1 MGAKRNGANKLTV
14 RKRRGVPGD
23 GTPGPGRP
31 KGSKNKLTKEGL
43 LAAKDA
49 FSPIN
54 ERALELMRRHLDFHL
69 AAQNL
74 IIELLSTGAAGEQ
87 LLVLLQLDA
96 DMMRGN
102 CSTCRHIFTLS
113 SEYTYGKPTQR
124 VEFSIEDYVH
134 ELREKHP
141 SLDDDA
147 ANVIAHR
154 AQEFWQR
161 TG

>member
-1 MGAKRNGANKLTV
+1 MGARRNGTKKLTA
-14 RKRRGVPGD
+14 RKRRAVPGD

-43 LAAKDA
+43 LAAREA
-49 FSPIN
+49 FEPIN
-54 ERALELMRRHLDFHL
+54 KRALELMRRHLDFHL
-69 AAQNL
+69 AAQNA
-74 IIELLSTGAAGEQ
+74 IVGLLSAGVAGEQ
-87 LLVLLQLDA
+87 LLVLMQLDA
-96 DMMRGN
+96 DLMRGN
-102 CSTCRHIFTLS
+102 CPTCRHIFTLS

-124 VEFSIEDYVH
+124 VEFSIDDFVH
-134 ELREKHP
+134 QLREKHP

-147 ANVIAHR
+147 ANLIARR